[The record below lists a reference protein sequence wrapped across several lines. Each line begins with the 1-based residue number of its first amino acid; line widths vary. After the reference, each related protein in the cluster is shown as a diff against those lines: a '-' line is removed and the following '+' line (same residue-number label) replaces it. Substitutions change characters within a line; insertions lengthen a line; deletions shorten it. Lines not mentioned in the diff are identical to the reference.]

1 MSGRVAV
8 SVLALVAGL
17 GGEAAATPLDVIV
30 VDQDG
35 RAIPDAVVL
44 LRGDA
49 QSPAPAP
56 ATAVIDQIDK
66 RFVPAVSAVPVG
78 TSMSFPNRDDI
89 KHHVYSFSPP
99 KVFELK
105 LYHGVPAA
113 PVVFDRPGL
122 VTLGCNIHDGMVAY
136 LYVVDAARF
145 ALSDARGAVHFP
157 NAAAIHTVEA
167 WHYQMDGGPVREVLP
182 PGRPAG
188 ALTLVLP
195 LLAAAVLPPP
205 LE

>member
-1 MSGRVAV
+1 MSRRALVFAI
-8 SVLALVAGL
+8 ALVAGFDD
-17 GGEAAATPLDVIV
+17 AAAAALEVTV

-35 RAIPDAVVL
+35 RPVPDAVVL
-44 LRGDA
+44 LR
-49 QSPAPAP
+49 APAAAP
-56 ATAVIDQIDK
+56 PTAPVPGIIDQIDK

-136 LYVVDAARF
+136 LYVVDAATF
-145 ALSDARGAVHFP
+145 ALTDARGSVRFADGTET
-157 NAAAIHTVEA
+157 ASVEA
-167 WHYQMDGGPVREVLP
+167 WHHQMDGEPVRATVA
-182 PGRPAG
+182 PGHPEG
-188 ALTLVLP
+188 SLTLVLP